1 MQIPNLQVLAP
12 EAIIL
17 AFVLVVLVVEA
28 LSRRTRAAL
37 LGGLALLGVILA
49 AAASLYYWGDTS
61 PTFQDMV
68 AADGYG
74 LFANLVFL
82 LAAGL
87 AILMGLEAVRRFD
100 LPAEIFALI
109 LIASLGMMFLG
120 SAVNLVT
127 VFLALE
133 ILSISLYV
141 LTASERD
148 AWRSLEAGMKYFLL
162 GGFASGFL
170 LFGIAM
176 IYGATGTFSLAAIG
190 AQGAS
195 LSALRDAPLLAAGLI
210 FLLIGFAFK
219 VALVPFQMWTPDVYE
234 GAPSLVT
241 AFMAAGAKAAG
252 FVALVRVLETAF
264 PYWRAEWGLALAI
277 IAVLTMSWGNMA
289 ALGQRSVKR
298 MLAYSSIAHAGYIV
312 IGVAVAGR
320 AGYASVLF
328 YLICYTLMNVGAF
341 AVILAMGHKSALNED
356 IDDYAGLIRR
366 KPGLALAMALF
377 MLALAGIPLTAG
389 FLAKLYVFSA
399 AVVEGYA
406 WLAAIALVNAVISAY
421 YYLRV
426 AGRMFFGEARADAAP
441 VHVSGPLGVALA
453 LTALATVV
461 LGVYPAPLLEVIQAA
476 IRPLV
481 GF

>member
-1 MQIPNLQVLAP
+1 MAIDLQVLAP

-17 AFVLVVLVVEA
+17 AFVLLALFVYAVSSKRSATLMGWLALVGVVLA
-28 LSRRTRAAL
+28 
-37 LGGLALLGVILA
+37 G
-49 AAASLYYWGDTS
+49 AASLYYWGDTV
-61 PTFQDMV
+61 PTFQGMV

-74 LFANLVFL
+74 LFANVLFL

-100 LPAEIFALI
+100 LPAEVFVLI
-109 LIASLGMMFLG
+109 LIATLGMMLLG
-120 SAVNLVT
+120 SAVNLVA

-133 ILSISLYV
+133 ILSIALYV

-148 AWRSLEAGMKYFLL
+148 EWRSLEAGMKYFVL
-162 GGFASGFL
+162 GGFASAFL

-176 IYGATGTFSLAAIG
+176 IYGATGTFSLAVVG
-190 AQGAS
+190 TQGAAVG
-195 LSALRDAPLLAAGLI
+195 ALRDAPLLAAGLV

-241 AFMAAGAKAAG
+241 AFMSAGAKAAG
-252 FVALVRVLETAF
+252 FVALIRILETAF
-264 PYWRAEWGLALAI
+264 PYWRLEWGWALAV
-277 IAVLTMSWGNMA
+277 IAVLTMTWGNLA

-312 IGVAVAGR
+312 IGVAVA
-320 AGYASVLF
+320 AHTGYASVLF

-341 AVILAMGHKSALNED
+341 AALLAMGRKGALNED
-356 IDDYAGLIRR
+356 LDDYAGLIRR

-406 WLAAIALVNAVISAY
+406 WLAAVALVNAVISAY

-426 AGRMFFGEARADAAP
+426 AARMFFGEARADATP
-441 VHVSGPLGVALA
+441 VRVSAPLGVVLA
-453 LTALATVV
+453 LTALATVF
-461 LGVYPAPLLEVIQAA
+461 LGVYPTPLLELIQAA
-476 IRPLV
+476 IRPIV